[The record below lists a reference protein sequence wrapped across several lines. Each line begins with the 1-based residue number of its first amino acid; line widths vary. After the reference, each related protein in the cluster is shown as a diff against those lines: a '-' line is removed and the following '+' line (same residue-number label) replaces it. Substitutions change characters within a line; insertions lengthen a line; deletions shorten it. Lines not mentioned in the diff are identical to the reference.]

1 MDYKQKVEAF
11 KDSCKMYQSEKIQ
24 LESVND
30 NEILKKYL
38 EEDISFVEKTF
49 SELEDECG
57 LRAKNTVWELF
68 VEERTQVDVAFE
80 MNMSRR
86 QLQYLINK
94 WLHAVFEDTE

>member
-1 MDYKQKVEAF
+1 MDFKNKVEAF
-11 KDSCKMYQSEKIQ
+11 RNSCKMYRSETEK
-24 LESVND
+24 LGSLDENA
-30 NEILKKYL
+30 ILKKYI
-38 EEDISFVEKTF
+38 EDDVSFVEETF
-49 SELEDECG
+49 SKLEDECG

>member
-24 LESVND
+24 LESVNE

-38 EEDISFVEKTF
+38 EEDISFVEETF
-49 SELEDECG
+49 SDLEDECG
-57 LRAKNTVWELF
+57 QRAKNTVWELF